1 MSEGLENNNDNVS
14 QIPADLA
21 TDLLAKYGTEFNA
34 TKVDELGNLVNDE
47 GTILAKIDD
56 LLAREQSNDTLV
68 KIEDKEYKL
77 DKEGNALN
85 EDGSIFKTKEELA
98 IISDNNN
105 LIKNIE
111 SKTNIKVYDE
121 NNNEV
126 SFPDTPEGLIQREL
140 AVSNQ
145 YFRIG
150 QQESLNIFF
159 RDNPEVLSAY
169 LHLREFG
176 NLNNF
181 AQNVDYSKVTL
192 DEKDIESH
200 KQWIIKSQLNKGNSL
215 EIAQN
220 FANYAVDNK
229 LSFKFATESI
239 NELKVADEARK
250 QEAIKELNESRL
262 ANENAQKEYENK
274 YSDIIK
280 NKKEVKGLP
289 ILDII
294 TVKDGDKILNYTRQ
308 DLIDYKFKPA
318 YKDSEG
324 NVYTK
329 AEVDRSIFLKNI
341 ENELFLDYLLFTKQ
355 DFTTIIN
362 NKVADNKVKSLA
374 ERLIEFKAGIKNN
387 NLSIPNHNN
396 NNNSVSNIN
405 AD

>member
-98 IISDNNN
+98 VISDNNN

-181 AQNVDYSKVTL
+181 AQNIDYSKVTL

-329 AEVDRSIFLKNI
+329 AEVDRSLFLKNI

-374 ERLIEFKAGIKNN
+374 DRLIEFKTGIKNN

-396 NNNSVSNIN
+396 NNSVSNIN